1 LIGTGQLPFEIL
13 DGFQLPGNRAGGG
26 AVAVDLAFREPAA
39 RNLVGQYKFAI
50 LFQSATPPFDA
61 QAFVRQDCPTLN
73 RLRADGTPREPF
85 QFALWNHHLASLC
98 SRHLD
103 FACLNARHQAEL
115 VQAEDRRALVDR
127 ERALARRLLHHL
139 HNYFPFFLPELRYAR
154 GPASEWNEIVIISIR
169 VAAGV
174 TPAFC
179 ESVSVLNYGS
189 KPDQSRTATGTICD
203 CFDHSLSRNLD

>member
-1 LIGTGQLPFEIL
+1 M
-13 DGFQLPGNRAGGG
+13 
-26 AVAVDLAFREPAA
+26 
-39 RNLVGQYKFAI
+39 
-50 LFQSATPPFDA
+50 PPFDA
-61 QAFVRQDCPTLN
+61 QAFVRQDCPTLH

-85 QFALWNHHLASLC
+85 QFALWNHHLARRR
-98 SRHLD
+98 SRRFN

-127 ERALARRLLHHL
+127 ERALARRLPHHL

-169 VAAGV
+169 APAGV

-179 ESVSVLNYGS
+179 QSASFLYYGS
-189 KPDQSRTATGTICD
+189 KPDQ
-203 CFDHSLSRNLD
+203 L